1 MVMAD
6 IDELKKKLEDGW
18 IKGEP
23 YVFVSYASKD
33 KEKVYEFVYELR
45 KRGINVYI
53 DIELQENISKNWL
66 QNIKERLY
74 DVDCVAMISFLSL
87 DYFRSYA
94 CLIEQLVTR
103 SEDLKMEKGKYL
115 ENFYIAL
122 DDNMSTIQK
131 MEDAVY
137 NNTVAKESQSMAIKM
152 VPEEVNVLKDV
163 MEDNIAVKSKLKKD
177 VRSTID
183 SLNTAHRVAISMLSY
198 IFKESS
204 YSIQKYG
211 TAGDCAQLMYNNFT
225 NDKNDKINIDV
236 LEKLKE
242 KYNNALSFTTASSST
257 ESQNRASTSAVQD
270 NTAEADIENDRTSD
284 NIQSTE
290 YSNVANNNDTN
301 SDEINSNDIIG
312 DENST
317 SIDSVATDDFA
328 TSTDNI
334 NTTDNTR
341 TRQATSTGDIR
352 FTLYGKEYELN
363 QSDMMLTF
371 FAHVLNKHQDIV
383 DELHSYNGMTCVS
396 DVDYS
401 LPKNR
406 KADMPTY
413 FRSCEFFEF
422 ANGSHICVGTSYSV
436 VDKLKKMALLL
447 NICGESPEIFSS
459 EQVELPAVKVRGGS
473 SAVGKGSGAL
483 VKFSVYGNKYEQNQ
497 TDMLGTICSSVIAKH
512 PDKLEEAADALLCL
526 DVKDYTDVA
535 KEDRPVYFSSMNKY
549 EVNGTAYS
557 VGGSFGMKE
566 KLKMI
571 ARLLIMCDESKD
583 IIDIEDYEI
592 PDVKI
597 KAAAGTKKKIN
608 YFD

>member
-1 MVMAD
+1 MAD

-87 DYFRSYA
+87 NYFRSYA

-131 MEDAVY
+131 MEDSVY

-225 NDKNDKINIDV
+225 NDKNDKINIAV
-236 LEKLKE
+236 LEELKE
-242 KYNNALSFTTASSST
+242 KYNNALSFTTAASST

-334 NTTDNTR
+334 NTTDSSR

-352 FTLYGKEYELN
+352 FMLYGKEYELN

-383 DELHSYNGMTCVS
+383 DELPSYNGMTCVS

-497 TDMLGTICSSVIAKH
+497 TDMLGTICSSVITKH

-535 KEDRPVYFSSMNKY
+535 KEDRPVYFSSMNRY

-571 ARLLIMCDESKD
+571 VRLLIMCDESKD

>member
-1 MVMAD
+1 MAD

-87 DYFRSYA
+87 NYFRSYA

-103 SEDLKMEKGKYL
+103 SEDLKMEKGRYL

-137 NNTVAKESQSMAIKM
+137 DNTVAKESQSMAIKM

-236 LEKLKE
+236 LEELKE
-242 KYNNALSFTTASSST
+242 KYNNALSFTTAASST
-257 ESQNRASTSAVQD
+257 ESQNRALISVVQD
-270 NTAEADIENDRTSD
+270 
-284 NIQSTE
+284 
-290 YSNVANNNDTN
+290 NDTN
-301 SDEINSNDIIG
+301 SNEIDSNDIIG

-317 SIDSVATDDFA
+317 STDSVATDDFA

-334 NTTDNTR
+334 NTTDNSR

-383 DELHSYNGMTCVS
+383 DELPSYNGMTCVS

-497 TDMLGTICSSVIAKH
+497 TDMLGTICSSVITKH
-512 PDKLEEAADALLCL
+512 PDKLEEAADVLLCL

-535 KEDRPVYFSSMNKY
+535 KEDRPVYFSSMNRY

>member
-1 MVMAD
+1 MAD

-33 KEKVYEFVYELR
+33 KEKVYDFVYELR

-74 DVDCVAMISFLSL
+74 DVDCVAMISFLSIS
-87 DYFRSYA
+87 YFRSYA

-137 NNTVAKESQSMAIKM
+137 DNTVAKESQSMAIKM

-183 SLNTAHRVAISMLSY
+183 GLNTAHRVAISMLSY

-211 TAGDCAQLMYNNFT
+211 TASDCAQLMYNNFT

-242 KYNNALSFTTASSST
+242 KYNNDS
-257 ESQNRASTSAVQD
+257 V
-270 NTAEADIENDRTSD
+270 ADKN
-284 NIQSTE
+284 NI
-290 YSNVANNNDTN
+290 V
-301 SDEINSNDIIG
+301 
-312 DENST
+312 
-317 SIDSVATDDFA
+317 IDSVAVDDSV
-328 TSTDNI
+328 TSADNTNITDNTSI
-334 NTTDNTR
+334 TDNTNITDSTHIKDNTR

-352 FTLYGKEYELN
+352 FMLYGKEYELN

-383 DELHSYNGMTCVS
+383 DELPSYNGMTCVS

-512 PDKLEEAADALLCL
+512 PDKLEEAADALLCI

-535 KEDRPVYFSSMNKY
+535 KEDRPVYFSSMNRY

-592 PDVKI
+592 PDVKV

>member
-1 MVMAD
+1 MAD

-87 DYFRSYA
+87 NYFRSYA

-183 SLNTAHRVAISMLSY
+183 GLNTAHRVAISMLSY

-242 KYNNALSFTTASSST
+242 KYNNALSFTTAASST
-257 ESQNRASTSAVQD
+257 ESQNRALISVVQD
-270 NTAEADIENDRTSD
+270 
-284 NIQSTE
+284 
-290 YSNVANNNDTN
+290 NDTN
-301 SDEINSNDIIG
+301 SNEIDSDEIDSNDIIG
-312 DENST
+312 DENNT
-317 SIDSVATDDFA
+317 AIDSVATDDLA

-334 NTTDNTR
+334 NTTDNSR

-383 DELHSYNGMTCVS
+383 DELPSYNGMNCVS

-473 SAVGKGSGAL
+473 SAGGKGSGAL
-483 VKFSVYGNKYEQNQ
+483 VKFSVYGNEYAQNQ

-512 PDKLEEAADALLCL
+512 PDKLEEAADALLCI

-535 KEDRPVYFSSMNKY
+535 KEDRPVYFSLMNRY

-571 ARLLIMCDESKD
+571 AKLLIMCDESKD

-592 PDVKI
+592 PDVKV
-597 KAAAGTKKKIN
+597 KAAAGAKKKIN

>member
-1 MVMAD
+1 MAD

-87 DYFRSYA
+87 NYFRSYA

-183 SLNTAHRVAISMLSY
+183 GLNTAHRVAISMLSY

-225 NDKNDKINIDV
+225 NDKNDKINIAV
-236 LEKLKE
+236 LEELKE
-242 KYNNALSFTTASSST
+242 KYNNASSFTTASSST
-257 ESQNRASTSAVQD
+257 ESQNSALISVVQD
-270 NTAEADIENDRTSD
+270 
-284 NIQSTE
+284 
-290 YSNVANNNDTN
+290 NDTN
-301 SDEINSNDIIG
+301 SNEIDSNDIIG

-317 SIDSVATDDFA
+317 STDSVATDDFA

-334 NTTDNTR
+334 NTTDNSR

-383 DELHSYNGMTCVS
+383 DELASYNGMNCVS

-401 LPKNR
+401 LSENR

-473 SAVGKGSGAL
+473 SAGGKGSGAL
-483 VKFSVYGNKYEQNQ
+483 VKFSVYGNEYAQNQ

-512 PDKLEEAADALLCL
+512 PDKLEEAADALLCI

-535 KEDRPVYFSSMNKY
+535 KEDRPVYFSLMNRY

-571 ARLLIMCDESKD
+571 AKLLIMCDESKD

-592 PDVKI
+592 PDVKV

>member
-1 MVMAD
+1 MAD

-87 DYFRSYA
+87 NYFRSYA

-115 ENFYIAL
+115 EDFYIAL
-122 DDNMSTIQK
+122 DDNMSTIQR

-137 NNTVAKESQSMAIKM
+137 DNTVAKESQSMAIKM

-183 SLNTAHRVAISMLSY
+183 GLNTAHRVAISMLSY

-236 LEKLKE
+236 LEELKE
-242 KYNNALSFTTASSST
+242 KYNN
-257 ESQNRASTSAVQD
+257 
-270 NTAEADIENDRTSD
+270 
-284 NIQSTE
+284 
-290 YSNVANNNDTN
+290 
-301 SDEINSNDIIG
+301 
-312 DENST
+312 
-317 SIDSVATDDFA
+317 DSVAADDSVTA
-328 TSTDNI
+328 VDNTNITDNTSI
-334 NTTDNTR
+334 TDNTNITDNTSITDNTHITDNTR

-383 DELHSYNGMTCVS
+383 DELPSYNGMTCVS

-401 LPKNR
+401 LPENR

-473 SAVGKGSGAL
+473 SVSGKGSGSL

-512 PDKLEEAADALLCL
+512 PDKLEEAADALLCI

-535 KEDRPVYFSSMNKY
+535 KEDRPVYFSSMNRY

-592 PDVKI
+592 PDVKV

>member
-1 MVMAD
+1 MVD

-87 DYFRSYA
+87 NYFRSYA

-183 SLNTAHRVAISMLSY
+183 GLNTAHRVAISMLSY

-236 LEKLKE
+236 LEGLKE
-242 KYNNALSFTTASSST
+242 KYINASSFTTASSST
-257 ESQNRASTSAVQD
+257 ESQNSALISVVQD
-270 NTAEADIENDRTSD
+270 
-284 NIQSTE
+284 
-290 YSNVANNNDTN
+290 NDTN
-301 SDEINSNDIIG
+301 SNEIYSNDIIG

-317 SIDSVATDDFA
+317 STDSVATDDFA

-352 FTLYGKEYELN
+352 FMLYGKEYEFN

-383 DELHSYNGMTCVS
+383 DELPSYNGMTCVS

-497 TDMLGTICSSVIAKH
+497 TDMLGTICSSVITKH

-535 KEDRPVYFSSMNKY
+535 KEDRPVYFSSMNRY

-557 VGGSFGMKE
+557 VGGSFGMTE

>member
-1 MVMAD
+1 MAD

-18 IKGEP
+18 INGEP

-87 DYFRSYA
+87 NYFRSYA

-103 SEDLKMEKGKYL
+103 SEDLKMEKGRYL

-225 NDKNDKINIDV
+225 NDKNDKINIAV

-242 KYNNALSFTTASSST
+242 KYNNALSFTTAASST

-312 DENST
+312 DENNT
-317 SIDSVATDDFA
+317 AIDSVATDDLA

-383 DELHSYNGMTCVS
+383 DELPSYNGMNCVS

-401 LPKNR
+401 LSENR

-447 NICGESPEIFSS
+447 NICGEIPEIFSS

-497 TDMLGTICSSVIAKH
+497 TDMLGTICSSVITKH
-512 PDKLEEAADALLCL
+512 PDKLEEAADVLLCL

-535 KEDRPVYFSSMNKY
+535 KEDRPVYFSSMNRY

>member
-1 MVMAD
+1 MVD

-87 DYFRSYA
+87 NYFRSYA

-137 NNTVAKESQSMAIKM
+137 NNTVAKESQSMAIKI

-183 SLNTAHRVAISMLSY
+183 GLNTAHRVAISMLSY

-236 LEKLKE
+236 LEGLKE
-242 KYNNALSFTTASSST
+242 KYINASSFTTASSST
-257 ESQNRASTSAVQD
+257 ESQNSALISVVQD
-270 NTAEADIENDRTSD
+270 
-284 NIQSTE
+284 
-290 YSNVANNNDTN
+290 NDTN
-301 SDEINSNDIIG
+301 SNEIYSNDIIG

-317 SIDSVATDDFA
+317 STDSVATDDFA

-352 FTLYGKEYELN
+352 FMLYGKEYEFN

-383 DELHSYNGMTCVS
+383 DELPSYNGMTCVS

-497 TDMLGTICSSVIAKH
+497 TDMLGTICSSVITKH

-535 KEDRPVYFSSMNKY
+535 KEDRPVYFSSMNRY

>member
-1 MVMAD
+1 MAD

-87 DYFRSYA
+87 NYFRSYA

-137 NNTVAKESQSMAIKM
+137 DNTVAKESQSMAIKM
-152 VPEEVNVLKDV
+152 VPEEVNGLKYVL
-163 MEDNIAVKSKLKKD
+163 EDNIAVKSKLKKD

-183 SLNTAHRVAISMLSY
+183 GLNTAHRVAISMLSY

-225 NDKNDKINIDV
+225 NDKNDKINIAV
-236 LEKLKE
+236 LEELKE
-242 KYNNALSFTTASSST
+242 KYNNALSFTTAASST

-312 DENST
+312 DENNT
-317 SIDSVATDDFA
+317 AIDSVATDDLA
-328 TSTDNI
+328 TSTDNV
-334 NTTDNTR
+334 NTTDNSR

-383 DELHSYNGMTCVS
+383 DELPSYNGMNCVS

-473 SAVGKGSGAL
+473 SAGGKGSGAL

-512 PDKLEEAADALLCL
+512 PDKLEEAADALLCI

-535 KEDRPVYFSSMNKY
+535 KEDRPVYFSLMNRY

-597 KAAAGTKKKIN
+597 KAAGAKKKIN

>member
-1 MVMAD
+1 MAD

-87 DYFRSYA
+87 SYFRSYA

-103 SEDLKMEKGKYL
+103 SEDLKMEKGRYL

-137 NNTVAKESQSMAIKM
+137 DNTVAKESQSMAIKM

-242 KYNNALSFTTASSST
+242 KYNNALSFTTAASST

-312 DENST
+312 DENNT
-317 SIDSVATDDFA
+317 AIDSVATDDLA

-334 NTTDNTR
+334 NTTDNSR

-383 DELHSYNGMTCVS
+383 DELPSYNGMNCVS

-597 KAAAGTKKKIN
+597 KAAGTKKKIN

>member
-1 MVMAD
+1 MAD

-33 KEKVYEFVYELR
+33 KEKVYDFVYELR

-74 DVDCVAMISFLSL
+74 DVDCVAMISFLSIS
-87 DYFRSYA
+87 YFRSYA

-137 NNTVAKESQSMAIKM
+137 DNTVAKESQSMAIKM

-183 SLNTAHRVAISMLSY
+183 GLNTAHRVAISMLSY

-242 KYNNALSFTTASSST
+242 KYNNDS
-257 ESQNRASTSAVQD
+257 V
-270 NTAEADIENDRTSD
+270 ADKN
-284 NIQSTE
+284 NI
-290 YSNVANNNDTN
+290 A
-301 SDEINSNDIIG
+301 
-312 DENST
+312 
-317 SIDSVATDDFA
+317 IDSVAADDSVTA
-328 TSTDNI
+328 VDNTNITDNTSI
-334 NTTDNTR
+334 TDNTNITDNTSITDSTHIKDNTR

-383 DELHSYNGMTCVS
+383 DELPSYNGMTCVS

-535 KEDRPVYFSSMNKY
+535 KEDRPVYFSSMNRY

-592 PDVKI
+592 PDVKV

>member
-1 MVMAD
+1 MAD

-87 DYFRSYA
+87 NYFRSYA

-131 MEDAVY
+131 MEDSVY

-225 NDKNDKINIDV
+225 NDKNDKINIAV
-236 LEKLKE
+236 LEELKE
-242 KYNNALSFTTASSST
+242 KYNNALSFTTAASST

-334 NTTDNTR
+334 NTTDNSR

-352 FTLYGKEYELN
+352 FMLYGKEYELN

-383 DELHSYNGMTCVS
+383 DELPSYNGMTCVS

-497 TDMLGTICSSVIAKH
+497 TDMLGTICSSVITKH

>member
-1 MVMAD
+1 MAD

-290 YSNVANNNDTN
+290 YSNVANNTDTN

-571 ARLLIMCDESKD
+571 ARLD

-597 KAAAGTKKKIN
+597 KAAGAKKKIN

>member
-1 MVMAD
+1 MAD

-87 DYFRSYA
+87 NYFRSYA

-183 SLNTAHRVAISMLSY
+183 GLNTAHRVAISMLSY

-242 KYNNALSFTTASSST
+242 KYNNALSFTTAASST

-312 DENST
+312 DENNT
-317 SIDSVATDDFA
+317 AIDSVATDDFA

-334 NTTDNTR
+334 NTTDNSR
-341 TRQATSTGDIR
+341 ARQATSTGDIR
-352 FTLYGKEYELN
+352 FMLYGKEYELN

-383 DELHSYNGMTCVS
+383 DELPSYNGMTCVS

-497 TDMLGTICSSVIAKH
+497 TDMLGTICSSVITKH
-512 PDKLEEAADALLCL
+512 PDKLEEAADVLLCL

-535 KEDRPVYFSSMNKY
+535 KEDRPVYFSSMNRY

-592 PDVKI
+592 PDVKV

>member
-1 MVMAD
+1 MAY

-87 DYFRSYA
+87 NYFRSYA

-183 SLNTAHRVAISMLSY
+183 GLNTAHRVAISMLSY

-225 NDKNDKINIDV
+225 NDKNDKINIAV
-236 LEKLKE
+236 LEELKE
-242 KYNNALSFTTASSST
+242 KYNNALSFTTAASST

-270 NTAEADIENDRTSD
+270 N
-284 NIQSTE
+284 
-290 YSNVANNNDTN
+290 DTN
-301 SDEINSNDIIG
+301 SNEIYSDEIDSNDIIG

-317 SIDSVATDDFA
+317 STDSVATDDFA

-383 DELHSYNGMTCVS
+383 DELPSYNGMNCVS

-401 LPKNR
+401 LPENR

-473 SAVGKGSGAL
+473 SAGGKGSGAL
-483 VKFSVYGNKYEQNQ
+483 VKFRVYGNEYAQNQ

-512 PDKLEEAADALLCL
+512 PDKLEEAADALLCI

-535 KEDRPVYFSSMNKY
+535 KEDRPVYFSLMNRY

-592 PDVKI
+592 PDVKV

>member
-1 MVMAD
+1 MAD

-33 KEKVYEFVYELR
+33 KEKVYDFVYELR

-74 DVDCVAMISFLSL
+74 DVDCVAMISFLSIS
-87 DYFRSYA
+87 YFRSYA

-103 SEDLKMEKGKYL
+103 SEDLKMEKGRYL

-137 NNTVAKESQSMAIKM
+137 DNTVAKESQSMAIKM
-152 VPEEVNVLKDV
+152 VPEEVNVIKDV

-183 SLNTAHRVAISMLSY
+183 GLNTAHRVAISMLSY

-242 KYNNALSFTTASSST
+242 KYNNDS
-257 ESQNRASTSAVQD
+257 V
-270 NTAEADIENDRTSD
+270 ADKN
-284 NIQSTE
+284 NI
-290 YSNVANNNDTN
+290 A
-301 SDEINSNDIIG
+301 
-312 DENST
+312 
-317 SIDSVATDDFA
+317 IDSVAADDSVTA
-328 TSTDNI
+328 VDNTNI
-334 NTTDNTR
+334 TDNTR

-352 FTLYGKEYELN
+352 FMLYGKEYELN

-383 DELHSYNGMTCVS
+383 DELPSYNGMTCVS

-473 SAVGKGSGAL
+473 SVSGKGSGAL
-483 VKFSVYGNKYEQNQ
+483 VKFIVYGNKYEQNQ

-535 KEDRPVYFSSMNKY
+535 KEDRPVYFSSMNRY

-592 PDVKI
+592 PDVKV

>member
-1 MVMAD
+1 MAD

-87 DYFRSYA
+87 NYFRSYA

-183 SLNTAHRVAISMLSY
+183 GLNTAHRVAISMLSY

-236 LEKLKE
+236 LEELKK
-242 KYNNALSFTTASSST
+242 KYNNASSSATTTSSTASQSSASAPAVKNNTT
-257 ESQNRASTSAVQD
+257 EV
-270 NTAEADIENDRTSD
+270 DIENNRTSD

-312 DENST
+312 DENNT
-317 SIDSVATDDFA
+317 AIDSVATDDLA

-334 NTTDNTR
+334 NTTDNSR

-383 DELHSYNGMTCVS
+383 DELPSYNGMNCVS

-401 LPKNR
+401 LSENR
-406 KADMPTY
+406 
-413 FRSCEFFEF
+413 RQICL
-422 ANGSHICVGTSYSV
+422 HISEAVNSLNSLMEAIY
-436 VDKLKKMALLL
+436 ALEHH
-447 NICGESPEIFSS
+447 I
-459 EQVELPAVKVRGGS
+459 Q
-473 SAVGKGSGAL
+473 
-483 VKFSVYGNKYEQNQ
+483 
-497 TDMLGTICSSVIAKH
+497 
-512 PDKLEEAADALLCL
+512 
-526 DVKDYTDVA
+526 
-535 KEDRPVYFSSMNKY
+535 
-549 EVNGTAYS
+549 
-557 VGGSFGMKE
+557 
-566 KLKMI
+566 
-571 ARLLIMCDESKD
+571 
-583 IIDIEDYEI
+583 
-592 PDVKI
+592 
-597 KAAAGTKKKIN
+597 
-608 YFD
+608 

>member
-1 MVMAD
+1 MED

-74 DVDCVAMISFLSL
+74 DVDCVAMISFLSIS
-87 DYFRSYA
+87 YFRSYA

-137 NNTVAKESQSMAIKM
+137 DNTVAKESQSMAIKM

-183 SLNTAHRVAISMLSY
+183 GLNTAHRVAISMLSY

-242 KYNNALSFTTASSST
+242 KYNNDS
-257 ESQNRASTSAVQD
+257 V
-270 NTAEADIENDRTSD
+270 ADKN
-284 NIQSTE
+284 NI
-290 YSNVANNNDTN
+290 A
-301 SDEINSNDIIG
+301 
-312 DENST
+312 
-317 SIDSVATDDFA
+317 IDSVAADDSVTA
-328 TSTDNI
+328 VDNTNITDNTSI
-334 NTTDNTR
+334 TDNSSITDNTNITDNTSITDSAHIKDNTR

-352 FTLYGKEYELN
+352 FMLYGKEYELN

-383 DELHSYNGMTCVS
+383 DELPSYNGMTCVS

-422 ANGSHICVGTSYSV
+422 ANGSYICVGTSYSV

-512 PDKLEEAADALLCL
+512 PDKLEEAADALLCI

-535 KEDRPVYFSSMNKY
+535 KEDRPVYFSSMNRY

-592 PDVKI
+592 PDVKV

>member
-1 MVMAD
+1 MAD

-87 DYFRSYA
+87 NYFRSYA

-225 NDKNDKINIDV
+225 NDKNDKINIAV
-236 LEKLKE
+236 LEELKE
-242 KYNNALSFTTASSST
+242 KYINASSFTTAASST
-257 ESQNRASTSAVQD
+257 ESQNRALISVVQD
-270 NTAEADIENDRTSD
+270 
-284 NIQSTE
+284 
-290 YSNVANNNDTN
+290 NDTN
-301 SDEINSNDIIG
+301 SNEIDSNDIIG

-317 SIDSVATDDFA
+317 STDSVATDDLA

-383 DELHSYNGMTCVS
+383 DELPSYNGMNCVS

-401 LPKNR
+401 LSENR

-473 SAVGKGSGAL
+473 SAGGKGSGAL
-483 VKFSVYGNKYEQNQ
+483 VKFSVYGNEYAQNQ

-512 PDKLEEAADALLCL
+512 PDKLEEAADALLCI

-535 KEDRPVYFSSMNKY
+535 KEDRPVYFSLMNRY

-571 ARLLIMCDESKD
+571 AKLLIMCDESKD

-597 KAAAGTKKKIN
+597 KAAGAKKKIN

>member
-1 MVMAD
+1 MAD

-301 SDEINSNDIIG
+301 SDEIDSNDIIG

-317 SIDSVATDDFA
+317 STDSVATDDFA

-352 FTLYGKEYELN
+352 FMLYGKEYELN

-383 DELHSYNGMTCVS
+383 DELPSYNGMTCVS

-497 TDMLGTICSSVIAKH
+497 TDMLGTICSSVITKH

-597 KAAAGTKKKIN
+597 KAAGTKKKIN

>member
-1 MVMAD
+1 MAY

-87 DYFRSYA
+87 NYFRSYA

-183 SLNTAHRVAISMLSY
+183 GLNTAHRVAISMLSY

-225 NDKNDKINIDV
+225 NDKNDKINIAV
-236 LEKLKE
+236 LEELKE
-242 KYNNALSFTTASSST
+242 KYNNALSFTTAASST
-257 ESQNRASTSAVQD
+257 ESQNRALISVVQD
-270 NTAEADIENDRTSD
+270 
-284 NIQSTE
+284 
-290 YSNVANNNDTN
+290 NDTN
-301 SDEINSNDIIG
+301 SNEIDSNDIIG

-317 SIDSVATDDFA
+317 STDSVATDDLA

-383 DELHSYNGMTCVS
+383 DELPSYNGMNCVS

-497 TDMLGTICSSVIAKH
+497 TDMLGTICSSVITKH
-512 PDKLEEAADALLCL
+512 PDKLEEAADVLLCL

-535 KEDRPVYFSSMNKY
+535 KEDRPVYFSSMNRY

>member
-1 MVMAD
+1 MAD

-87 DYFRSYA
+87 NYFRSYA

-137 NNTVAKESQSMAIKM
+137 DNTVAKESQSMAIKM

-183 SLNTAHRVAISMLSY
+183 GLNTAHRVAISMLSY

-242 KYNNALSFTTASSST
+242 KYNNDS
-257 ESQNRASTSAVQD
+257 V
-270 NTAEADIENDRTSD
+270 ADKN
-284 NIQSTE
+284 NI
-290 YSNVANNNDTN
+290 A
-301 SDEINSNDIIG
+301 
-312 DENST
+312 
-317 SIDSVATDDFA
+317 IDSVAADDSVTA
-328 TSTDNI
+328 VDNTNITDNTSI
-334 NTTDNTR
+334 TDSTHIKDNTR

-352 FTLYGKEYELN
+352 FMLYGKEYELN

-383 DELHSYNGMTCVS
+383 DELPSYNGMTCVS

-497 TDMLGTICSSVIAKH
+497 TDMLGTICSSVITKH

-535 KEDRPVYFSSMNKY
+535 KEDRPVYFSSMNRY

-592 PDVKI
+592 PDVKV

>member
-1 MVMAD
+1 MAD

-87 DYFRSYA
+87 NYFRSYA

-131 MEDAVY
+131 MEDSVY

-225 NDKNDKINIDV
+225 NDKNDKINIAV
-236 LEKLKE
+236 LEELKE
-242 KYNNALSFTTASSST
+242 KYNNALSFTTAASST

-334 NTTDNTR
+334 NTTDNSR

-352 FTLYGKEYELN
+352 FMLYGKEYELN

-383 DELHSYNGMTCVS
+383 DELPSYNGMNCVS

-401 LPKNR
+401 LSENR

-597 KAAAGTKKKIN
+597 KAAGAKKKIN

>member
-1 MVMAD
+1 MAD

-87 DYFRSYA
+87 NYFRSYA

-103 SEDLKMEKGKYL
+103 SEDLKMEKGRYL

-137 NNTVAKESQSMAIKM
+137 DNTVAKESQSMAIKM

-236 LEKLKE
+236 LEGLKE
-242 KYNNALSFTTASSST
+242 KYINASSFTTASSST
-257 ESQNRASTSAVQD
+257 ESQNSALISVVQD
-270 NTAEADIENDRTSD
+270 
-284 NIQSTE
+284 
-290 YSNVANNNDTN
+290 NDTN
-301 SDEINSNDIIG
+301 SNEIYSDEIDSNDIIG

-317 SIDSVATDDFA
+317 STDSVATDDFA

-352 FTLYGKEYELN
+352 FMLYGKEYELN

-383 DELHSYNGMTCVS
+383 DELPSYNGMNCVS

-401 LPKNR
+401 LSENR

-473 SAVGKGSGAL
+473 SAGGKGSGAL
-483 VKFSVYGNKYEQNQ
+483 VKFSVYGNEYAQNQ

>member
-1 MVMAD
+1 MAD

-87 DYFRSYA
+87 NYFRSYA

-103 SEDLKMEKGKYL
+103 SEDLKMEKGRYL

-137 NNTVAKESQSMAIKM
+137 DNTVAKESQSMAIKM

-236 LEKLKE
+236 LEELKE
-242 KYNNALSFTTASSST
+242 KYNNALSFTTAASST
-257 ESQNRASTSAVQD
+257 ESQNRALISVVQD
-270 NTAEADIENDRTSD
+270 
-284 NIQSTE
+284 
-290 YSNVANNNDTN
+290 NDTN
-301 SDEINSNDIIG
+301 SNEIDSNDIIG

-317 SIDSVATDDFA
+317 STDSVATDDFA

-334 NTTDNTR
+334 NTTDNSR

-383 DELHSYNGMTCVS
+383 DELPSYNGMNCVS

-473 SAVGKGSGAL
+473 SAGGKGSGAL
-483 VKFSVYGNKYEQNQ
+483 VKFSVYGNEYAQNQ

-512 PDKLEEAADALLCL
+512 PDKLEEAADALLCI

-535 KEDRPVYFSSMNKY
+535 KEDRLVYFSLMNRY

-597 KAAAGTKKKIN
+597 KAAGAKKKIN

>member
-1 MVMAD
+1 MAD

-33 KEKVYEFVYELR
+33 KEKVYDFVYELR

-74 DVDCVAMISFLSL
+74 DVDCVAMISFLSIS
-87 DYFRSYA
+87 YFRSYA

-103 SEDLKMEKGKYL
+103 SEDLKMEKGRYL

-183 SLNTAHRVAISMLSY
+183 GLNTAHRVAISMLSY

-242 KYNNALSFTTASSST
+242 KYNNALSFTTAASST

-312 DENST
+312 DENNT
-317 SIDSVATDDFA
+317 AIDSVATDDLA

-352 FTLYGKEYELN
+352 FMLYGKEYELN

-383 DELHSYNGMTCVS
+383 DELPSYNGMTCVS

-497 TDMLGTICSSVIAKH
+497 TDMLGTICSSVITKH
-512 PDKLEEAADALLCL
+512 PDKLEEAADALLCI

-535 KEDRPVYFSSMNKY
+535 KEDRPVYFSSMNRY

-592 PDVKI
+592 PDVKV

>member
-1 MVMAD
+1 MAD

-87 DYFRSYA
+87 NYFRSYA

-183 SLNTAHRVAISMLSY
+183 GLNTAHRVAISMLSY

-225 NDKNDKINIDV
+225 NDKNDKINIAV
-236 LEKLKE
+236 LEELKE
-242 KYNNALSFTTASSST
+242 KYNNALSFTTAASST
-257 ESQNRASTSAVQD
+257 ESQNRASTSVVQD

-312 DENST
+312 DENNT
-317 SIDSVATDDFA
+317 AIDSVATDDFA

-334 NTTDNTR
+334 NTTDNSR

-383 DELHSYNGMTCVS
+383 DELPSYNGMNCVS

-401 LPKNR
+401 LSENR

-597 KAAAGTKKKIN
+597 KAAGAKKKIN

>member
-1 MVMAD
+1 MAD

-33 KEKVYEFVYELR
+33 KEKVYDFVYELR

-74 DVDCVAMISFLSL
+74 DVDCVAMISFLSIS
-87 DYFRSYA
+87 YFRSYA

-103 SEDLKMEKGKYL
+103 SEDLKMEKGRYL

-137 NNTVAKESQSMAIKM
+137 DNTVAKESQSMAIKM

-183 SLNTAHRVAISMLSY
+183 GLNTAHRVAISMLSY

-242 KYNNALSFTTASSST
+242 KYNNDS
-257 ESQNRASTSAVQD
+257 V
-270 NTAEADIENDRTSD
+270 ADKN
-284 NIQSTE
+284 NI
-290 YSNVANNNDTN
+290 A
-301 SDEINSNDIIG
+301 
-312 DENST
+312 
-317 SIDSVATDDFA
+317 IDSVAADDSVTA
-328 TSTDNI
+328 VDNTNITDNTSI
-334 NTTDNTR
+334 TDNSSITDNTNITDNTSITDSTHIKDNTR

-352 FTLYGKEYELN
+352 FMLYGKEYELN

-383 DELHSYNGMTCVS
+383 DELPSYNGMTCVS

-473 SAVGKGSGAL
+473 SVSGKGSGTL

-512 PDKLEEAADALLCL
+512 PDKLEEAADALLCI

-535 KEDRPVYFSSMNKY
+535 KEDRPVYFSSMNRY

-592 PDVKI
+592 PDVKV

>member
-1 MVMAD
+1 MTD

-33 KEKVYEFVYELR
+33 KEKVYDFVYELR

-74 DVDCVAMISFLSL
+74 DVDCVAMISFLSIS
-87 DYFRSYA
+87 YFRSYA

-137 NNTVAKESQSMAIKM
+137 DNTVAKESQSMAIKM

-183 SLNTAHRVAISMLSY
+183 GLNTAHRVAISMLSY

-242 KYNNALSFTTASSST
+242 KYNNDS
-257 ESQNRASTSAVQD
+257 V
-270 NTAEADIENDRTSD
+270 ADKN
-284 NIQSTE
+284 NI
-290 YSNVANNNDTN
+290 A
-301 SDEINSNDIIG
+301 
-312 DENST
+312 
-317 SIDSVATDDFA
+317 IDSVAADDSVTA
-328 TSTDNI
+328 VDNTNI
-334 NTTDNTR
+334 TDNTR

-383 DELHSYNGMTCVS
+383 DELPSYNGMTCVS

-459 EQVELPAVKVRGGS
+459 ELVELPAVKVRGGS

-497 TDMLGTICSSVIAKH
+497 TDMLGTICSSVITKH

-535 KEDRPVYFSSMNKY
+535 KEDRPVYFSSMNRY

-592 PDVKI
+592 PDVKV

>member
-1 MVMAD
+1 MAD

-87 DYFRSYA
+87 NYFRSYA

-183 SLNTAHRVAISMLSY
+183 GLNTAHRVAISMLSY

-225 NDKNDKINIDV
+225 NDKNDKINIAV
-236 LEKLKE
+236 LEELKE
-242 KYNNALSFTTASSST
+242 KYNNALSFTTAASST
-257 ESQNRASTSAVQD
+257 ESQNRALISVVQD
-270 NTAEADIENDRTSD
+270 
-284 NIQSTE
+284 
-290 YSNVANNNDTN
+290 NDTN
-301 SDEINSNDIIG
+301 SNEIDSNDIIG

-317 SIDSVATDDFA
+317 STDSVATDDFA

-334 NTTDNTR
+334 NTTDNSR
-341 TRQATSTGDIR
+341 TRQATSTGDIK

-383 DELHSYNGMTCVS
+383 DELPSYNGMNCVS

-401 LPKNR
+401 LQENR

-473 SAVGKGSGAL
+473 SAGGKGSGAL
-483 VKFSVYGNKYEQNQ
+483 VKFSVYGNEYAQNQ

-512 PDKLEEAADALLCL
+512 PDKLEEAADALLCI

-535 KEDRPVYFSSMNKY
+535 KEDRPVYFSLMNRY

-571 ARLLIMCDESKD
+571 AKLLIMCDESKD

-592 PDVKI
+592 PDVKV

>member
-1 MVMAD
+1 MAD

-87 DYFRSYA
+87 NYFRSYA

-137 NNTVAKESQSMAIKM
+137 DNTVAKESQSMAIKM

-183 SLNTAHRVAISMLSY
+183 GLNTAHRVAISMLSY

-236 LEKLKE
+236 LEELKE
-242 KYNNALSFTTASSST
+242 KYNNDS
-257 ESQNRASTSAVQD
+257 V
-270 NTAEADIENDRTSD
+270 ADKN
-284 NIQSTE
+284 NI
-290 YSNVANNNDTN
+290 A
-301 SDEINSNDIIG
+301 
-312 DENST
+312 
-317 SIDSVATDDFA
+317 IDSVAADDSVTA
-328 TSTDNI
+328 VDNTNITDNTSI
-334 NTTDNTR
+334 TDNTR

-371 FAHVLNKHQDIV
+371 FAHVLNKYQDIV
-383 DELHSYNGMTCVS
+383 DELPSYNGMTCVS

-473 SAVGKGSGAL
+473 SVSGKGSGSL

-512 PDKLEEAADALLCL
+512 PDKLEEAADALLCI

-535 KEDRPVYFSSMNKY
+535 KEDRPVYFSSMNRY

-571 ARLLIMCDESKD
+571 ARLLIMCDESND

-592 PDVKI
+592 PDVKV

>member
-1 MVMAD
+1 MAY

-33 KEKVYEFVYELR
+33 KEKVYDFVYELR

-74 DVDCVAMISFLSL
+74 DVDCVAMISFLSIS
-87 DYFRSYA
+87 YFRSYA

-103 SEDLKMEKGKYL
+103 SEDLKMEKGRYL

-137 NNTVAKESQSMAIKM
+137 DNTVAKESQSMAIKM

-183 SLNTAHRVAISMLSY
+183 GLNTAHRVAISMLSY

-236 LEKLKE
+236 LERLKE
-242 KYNNALSFTTASSST
+242 KYNNDSVTDK
-257 ESQNRASTSAVQD
+257 N
-270 NTAEADIENDRTSD
+270 
-284 NIQSTE
+284 NI
-290 YSNVANNNDTN
+290 A
-301 SDEINSNDIIG
+301 
-312 DENST
+312 
-317 SIDSVATDDFA
+317 IDSVAADDSVTA
-328 TSTDNI
+328 VDNTNI
-334 NTTDNTR
+334 TDNTR

-352 FTLYGKEYELN
+352 FMLYGKEYELN

-383 DELHSYNGMTCVS
+383 DELPSYNGMTCVS

-459 EQVELPAVKVRGGS
+459 EQVELPVVKVRGGS
-473 SAVGKGSGAL
+473 SVSGKGSGAL

-497 TDMLGTICSSVIAKH
+497 TDMLGTICSSVITKH

-535 KEDRPVYFSSMNKY
+535 KEDRPVYFSSMNRY

-592 PDVKI
+592 PDVKV

>member
-1 MVMAD
+1 MAD

-33 KEKVYEFVYELR
+33 KEKVYDFVYELR

-87 DYFRSYA
+87 NYFRSYA

-103 SEDLKMEKGKYL
+103 SEDLKMEKGRYL

-225 NDKNDKINIDV
+225 NDKNDKINIAV
-236 LEKLKE
+236 LEELKE
-242 KYNNALSFTTASSST
+242 KYNNALSFTTAASST
-257 ESQNRASTSAVQD
+257 ESQNRALISVVQD
-270 NTAEADIENDRTSD
+270 
-284 NIQSTE
+284 
-290 YSNVANNNDTN
+290 NDTN
-301 SDEINSNDIIG
+301 SNEIDSNDIIG

-317 SIDSVATDDFA
+317 STDSVATDDLA

-334 NTTDNTR
+334 NTTDNSR

-383 DELHSYNGMTCVS
+383 DELPSYNGMNCVS

-473 SAVGKGSGAL
+473 SAGGKGSGAL
-483 VKFSVYGNKYEQNQ
+483 VKFSVYGNEYAQNQ

-512 PDKLEEAADALLCL
+512 PDKLEEAADALLCI

-535 KEDRPVYFSSMNKY
+535 KEDRPVYFSLMNRY

-571 ARLLIMCDESKD
+571 AKLLIMCDESKD

-592 PDVKI
+592 PDVKV

>member
-1 MVMAD
+1 MAD

-87 DYFRSYA
+87 NYFRSYA
-94 CLIEQLVTR
+94 CLIEQLVTH

-137 NNTVAKESQSMAIKM
+137 DNTVAKESQSMAIKM

-183 SLNTAHRVAISMLSY
+183 GLNTAHRVAISMLSY

-236 LEKLKE
+236 LEELKE
-242 KYNNALSFTTASSST
+242 KYNN
-257 ESQNRASTSAVQD
+257 
-270 NTAEADIENDRTSD
+270 
-284 NIQSTE
+284 
-290 YSNVANNNDTN
+290 
-301 SDEINSNDIIG
+301 
-312 DENST
+312 
-317 SIDSVATDDFA
+317 DSVAADDSVTA
-328 TSTDNI
+328 VDNTNITDNTSI
-334 NTTDNTR
+334 TDNTNITDNTSITDNTHITDNTR

-383 DELHSYNGMTCVS
+383 DELPSYNGMTCVS

-473 SAVGKGSGAL
+473 SVSGKGSGSL

-512 PDKLEEAADALLCL
+512 PDKLEEAADALLCI

-535 KEDRPVYFSSMNKY
+535 KEDRPVYFSSMNRY

-592 PDVKI
+592 PDVKV
-597 KAAAGTKKKIN
+597 KTAAGTKKKIN

>member
-1 MVMAD
+1 MAD

-87 DYFRSYA
+87 NYFRSYA

-103 SEDLKMEKGKYL
+103 SEDLKMEKGRYL

-137 NNTVAKESQSMAIKM
+137 DNTVAKESQSMAIKM

-183 SLNTAHRVAISMLSY
+183 GLNTAHRVAISMLSY

-236 LEKLKE
+236 LEGLKE
-242 KYNNALSFTTASSST
+242 KYINASSFTTASSST
-257 ESQNRASTSAVQD
+257 ESQNSALISVVQD
-270 NTAEADIENDRTSD
+270 
-284 NIQSTE
+284 
-290 YSNVANNNDTN
+290 NDTN
-301 SDEINSNDIIG
+301 SNEIYSDEIDSNDIIG

-317 SIDSVATDDFA
+317 STDSVATDDFA

-334 NTTDNTR
+334 NTTDNSR

-352 FTLYGKEYELN
+352 FILYGKEYELN

-383 DELHSYNGMTCVS
+383 DELPSYNGMNCVS

-401 LPKNR
+401 LSENR

-597 KAAAGTKKKIN
+597 KAAGTKKKIN

>member
-1 MVMAD
+1 MAY

-87 DYFRSYA
+87 NYFRSYA
-94 CLIEQLVTR
+94 CLIEPLVTR

-183 SLNTAHRVAISMLSY
+183 GLNTAHRVAISMLSY

-225 NDKNDKINIDV
+225 NDKNDKINIAV
-236 LEKLKE
+236 LEELKE
-242 KYNNALSFTTASSST
+242 KYNNALSFTTAASST
-257 ESQNRASTSAVQD
+257 ESQNRASTSVVQD

-312 DENST
+312 DENNT
-317 SIDSVATDDFA
+317 AIDSVATDDLA

-334 NTTDNTR
+334 NTTDNSR

-383 DELHSYNGMTCVS
+383 DELPSYNGMNCVS

-401 LPKNR
+401 LSENR

-473 SAVGKGSGAL
+473 SAGGKGSGAL
-483 VKFSVYGNKYEQNQ
+483 VKFSVYGNEYAQNQ

-597 KAAAGTKKKIN
+597 KAAGAKKKIN

>member
-1 MVMAD
+1 MAD

-87 DYFRSYA
+87 NYFRSYA

-225 NDKNDKINIDV
+225 NDKNDKINIAV
-236 LEKLKE
+236 LEELKE
-242 KYNNALSFTTASSST
+242 KYNNALSFTTAASST
-257 ESQNRASTSAVQD
+257 ESQNRALISVVQD
-270 NTAEADIENDRTSD
+270 
-284 NIQSTE
+284 
-290 YSNVANNNDTN
+290 NDTN
-301 SDEINSNDIIG
+301 SNEIDSDEIDSNDIIG
-312 DENST
+312 DENNT
-317 SIDSVATDDFA
+317 AIDSVATDDLA

-334 NTTDNTR
+334 NTTDNSR

-383 DELHSYNGMTCVS
+383 DELPSYNGMNCVS

-473 SAVGKGSGAL
+473 SAGGKGSGAL
-483 VKFSVYGNKYEQNQ
+483 VKFSVYGNEYAQNQ

-597 KAAAGTKKKIN
+597 KAAGAKKKIN

>member
-1 MVMAD
+1 MAD

-33 KEKVYEFVYELR
+33 KEKVYDFVYELR

-74 DVDCVAMISFLSL
+74 DVDCVAMISFLSIS
-87 DYFRSYA
+87 YFRSYA

-103 SEDLKMEKGKYL
+103 SEDLKMEKGRYL

-137 NNTVAKESQSMAIKM
+137 DNTVAKESQSMAIKM

-183 SLNTAHRVAISMLSY
+183 GLNTAHRVAISMLSY

-236 LEKLKE
+236 LEELKE
-242 KYNNALSFTTASSST
+242 KYNNDS
-257 ESQNRASTSAVQD
+257 V
-270 NTAEADIENDRTSD
+270 ADKN
-284 NIQSTE
+284 NI
-290 YSNVANNNDTN
+290 A
-301 SDEINSNDIIG
+301 
-312 DENST
+312 
-317 SIDSVATDDFA
+317 IDSVAADDSVTA
-328 TSTDNI
+328 VDNTNI
-334 NTTDNTR
+334 TDNTR

-383 DELHSYNGMTCVS
+383 DELPSYNGMTCVS

-401 LPKNR
+401 LPENR

-422 ANGSHICVGTSYSV
+422 VNGSHICVGTSYSV

-497 TDMLGTICSSVIAKH
+497 TDMLGTICSSVITKH

-535 KEDRPVYFSSMNKY
+535 KEDRPVYFSSMNRY

-592 PDVKI
+592 PDVKV